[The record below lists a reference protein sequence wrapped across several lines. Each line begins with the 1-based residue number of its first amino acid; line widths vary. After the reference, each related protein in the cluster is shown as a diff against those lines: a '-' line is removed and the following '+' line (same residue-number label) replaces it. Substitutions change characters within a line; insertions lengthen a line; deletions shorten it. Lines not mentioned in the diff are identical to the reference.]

1 MIFAPLGAMGSYA
14 IAPNH
19 MTSTTVPSSNSKP
32 LGASI
37 HIFRHRQL
45 GWLEALTLMLP
56 GGLAVLLPLFYGYGR
71 ARFGTERFGV
81 VAAEQ
86 WSRPWYL
93 LACIAFIVF
102 LLVAIIRIR
111 DSSKYIA
118 VHIGGL
124 RLNLGNNRS
133 LSWEQIAGVS
143 TETVRYEFLGIKWSP
158 RMRGVIFPSAGKPIR
173 LTNAI
178 QDLPELL
185 SILKARL
192 YPRLYPDLQAN
203 LHNGQWLHFGPL
215 AIQRKGIK
223 FLNHIRFKQEQPIP
237 WSQVTHVDVN
247 SGFLVVELSD
257 QPRLKLPVSQIPNI
271 ELLIQLIQLGV
282 NS

>member
-1 MIFAPLGAMGSYA
+1 
-14 IAPNH
+14 
-19 MTSTTVPSSNSKP
+19 MTSTTVPSSTSKT
-32 LGASI
+32 LGALVR
-37 HIFRHRQL
+37 IFRHRQL
-45 GWLEALTLMLP
+45 GWVEAFTLILP

-71 ARFGTERFGV
+71 ARYGAERFGV
-81 VAAEQ
+81 VAAEH
-86 WSRPWYL
+86 WSRPWYI
-93 LACIAFIVF
+93 LASIAFVAF

-111 DSSKYIA
+111 DSRKYIA
-118 VHIGGL
+118 VHAGGL
-124 RLNLGNNRS
+124 RLNLAKKQS
-133 LSWEQIAGVS
+133 LFWEQIAGVA
-143 TETVRYEFLGIKWSP
+143 TETVRDDFLGLNSRP
-158 RMRGVIFPSAGKPIR
+158 RIRGIIYPNTGKPIR
-173 LTNAI
+173 LTSAI

-185 SILKARL
+185 TILKAKL

-203 LHNGQWLHFGPL
+203 MKSGQWIHFGPL

-223 FLNHIRFKQEQPIP
+223 FRNQFASKQEHAIP